1 MKTTYYLIS
10 TTNSQVEG
18 WSIFGQGTKKE
29 MEQLSLT
36 HESFQDKTEL
46 HSDIYAQT
54 LDKNARVVSK
64 TTAKKTYK
72 LHV

>member
-10 TTNSQVEG
+10 TTNAQVEG
-18 WSIFGQGTKKE
+18 YSIYGRGTKKE

-64 TTAKKTYK
+64 TIAKKTYK